1 MTEPAK
7 YFVPGPTWVRPEIL
21 AEMTR
26 PMIGHRSSEFKD
38 LFRRINLDLKELF
51 ATSQTTFV
59 MTASGTGVMQAALEN
74 CVARRVLVTTC
85 GAFSERWY
93 NIAESLG
100 YEVDRLDAGWGHTV
114 NADALADHLARHHR
128 AHYDAVTITHNETS
142 TGVTNDVAE
151 LAAVVREEAPDAL
164 VLVDAVSS
172 LGGIPVEFDKWGVDV
187 CLASVQKCIALPPG
201 ITVVAVSDAALTRA
215 KKHPYRGTYF
225 DFVAYKEKADEDS
238 VPSTPSIPHFY
249 ALAKQLDHMV
259 RGEGLQ
265 ARFDRHRRMRDLT
278 HQRVA
283 RYAKL
288 VAEPEFASNSV
299 TAIAPVLP
307 PDTIRDEMKKRG
319 YTLGGGYGIWKDT
332 TFRIGHM
339 GDIPVA
345 DLESMLDVLDDVFRN
360 AAT

>member
-1 MTEPAK
+1 MTERCQ
-7 YFVPGPTWVRPEIL
+7 YFVPGPTWVRPAIL
-21 AEMTR
+21 QQMTR
-26 PMIGHRSSEFKD
+26 PMIGHRSNEFKE
-38 LFRRINLDLKELF
+38 LFRRINTDLKTLF
-51 ATSQTTFV
+51 DTGQTTFV
-59 MTASGTGVMQAALEN
+59 MTCSGTGVMQAALEN

-100 YEVDRLDAGWGHTV
+100 YEVDRLDAGWGHAV
-114 NADALADHLARHHR
+114 DPEGLGDHLARHHR

-142 TGVTNDVAE
+142 TGVTNDVAA

-172 LGGIPVEFDKWGVDV
+172 LGGIPVEFDRWGVDV

-201 ITVVAVSDAALTRA
+201 ITVVAASNQALARA

-249 ALAKQLDHMV
+249 ALAAQLEHIL
-259 RGEGLQ
+259 RTEGLE
-265 ARFDRHRRMRDLT
+265 ARFERHCKMRELT
-278 HQRVA
+278 HQRVS
-283 RYAKL
+283 RFAKL
-288 VAEPEFASNSV
+288 ASDPEHASNTV
-299 TAIAPVLP
+299 TAAVPVLP
-307 PDTIRDEMKKRG
+307 PDTLRAEMKKRG

-339 GDIPVA
+339 GDIPLA
-345 DLESMLDVLDDVFRN
+345 DLEAMLDVLAEVTR
-360 AAT
+360 A